1 MYYEMISE
9 YQSGND
15 KILMELIEYFQ
26 PLLKKYAFMLGYQD
40 AYNDLQLEFIEFLQK
55 MPLTALNSAN
65 DGTIVEYIRVTVV
78 NFYRAEVKKLIKK
91 KNEILMSELSESQ
104 QSVVYN
110 RNSGY
115 DDTFLFEYEL
125 DKILNAE
132 EKEIIYLIYVLEF
145 TSSDIAKMKYKTRQA
160 INQKKKRALNKI
172 REYIDD
178 I

>member
-15 KILMELIEYFQ
+15 RTLMELIEYFQ

-40 AYNDLQLEFIEFLQK
+40 AYNNLLMEFIEFLQK

-65 DGTIVEYIRVTVV
+65 DGTIVEYIRVTVA
-78 NFYRAEVKKLIKK
+78 NFYRAEVKKIIKK

-110 RNSGY
+110 QNSGC

-125 DKILNAE
+125 DKILNEE

-145 TSSDIAKMKYKTRQA
+145 TSYDIAKMKNKTRQA
-160 INQKKKRALNKI
+160 INQKKKRALNKL
-172 REYIDD
+172 REYIDN